1 MLQLKTP
8 GVYRQDIFPIP
19 PPQLLT
25 GVPGFL
31 GLTQAKNAQGKDIP
45 VNEPRK
51 LTLWTE
57 FEQYFGKSLNNSY
70 LAYAVRGFFENGGRQ
85 CYVVLL
91 RENTPKAL
99 EEGLACLASLDTID
113 LICAPDIMQLK
124 QKPESVIQM
133 QQVVLEHC
141 DQMGDRFAILDALST
156 LDALLSP
163 EQIKEQIKEQRQRLQ
178 DNNGA
183 LYAPWLKVENI
194 SEPIPPCGHIAGI
207 YAKCDREVGV
217 HRAPA
222 NYALEG
228 VLDLSSDLSNANDS
242 DPGVNYLQA
251 FIGRGIRIWGA
262 YTLSKDPN
270 WRYINVRRL
279 FITVGRWIEMNLADV
294 VFEPN
299 NFQLWLRIERELTA
313 YCESL
318 WQQGALKGNSP
329 QDAFFVKC
337 NAETNPPDLRE
348 VGQVVTEL
356 GLAPTVPNE
365 FIVIRL
371 IHGNSGVTLTTPT
384 QA

>member
-8 GVYRQDIFPIP
+8 GVYRQDIFPTS

-25 GVPGFL
+25 GVPAFL
-31 GLTQAKNAQGKDIP
+31 GLTEAKNAQGKDIP

-57 FEQYFGKSLNNSY
+57 FEQYFGKLLNNSY
-70 LAYAVRGFFENGGRQ
+70 LAYAVRGFFENGGRR
-85 CYVVLL
+85 CHVIRLGD
-91 RENTPKAL
+91 NTLKAL
-99 EEGLACLASLDTID
+99 EEGLAALALLDTID
-113 LICAPDIMQLK
+113 LICAPDIMQLN
-124 QKPESVIQM
+124 QKPDSVIQM

-156 LDALLSP
+156 A
-163 EQIKEQIKEQRQRLQ
+163 EQIKEQRQRLQ
-178 DNNGA
+178 GNNGA
-183 LYAPWLKVENI
+183 LYAPWLKIEN
-194 SEPIPPCGHIAGI
+194 PPNPMIPPCGHIAGI

-228 VLDLSSDLSNANDS
+228 VLDLSSDLSNAKDS
-242 DPGVNYLQA
+242 DSGVNYLQA

-262 YTLSKDPN
+262 YTLSQDPN

-279 FITVGRWIEMNLADV
+279 FITIGRWIEMNLADV

-318 WQQGALKGNSP
+318 WQQGALKGNSS

>member
-8 GVYRQDIFPIP
+8 GVYRQDIFPKP

-31 GLTQAKNAQGKDIP
+31 GLTQAKDTQEKDIP
-45 VNEPRK
+45 INEPRK

-57 FEQYFGKSLNNSY
+57 FEQYFGKPLNNSY

-85 CYVVLL
+85 CYVYVVRLSNISD
-91 RENTPKAL
+91 NTPKAL
-99 EEGLACLASLDTID
+99 EEGLAALASLDTID
-113 LICAPDIMQLK
+113 LICAPYIMQLN
-124 QKPESVIQM
+124 QQPESVIQM

-141 DQMGDRFAILDALST
+141 DQMGDRFALLDALST
-156 LDALLSP
+156 A
-163 EQIKEQIKEQRQRLQ
+163 EQIKEQRQRLQ
-178 DNNGA
+178 GNNGA
-183 LYAPWLKVENI
+183 LYAPWLKVETR

-222 NYALEG
+222 NYPVEG
-228 VLDLSSDLSNANDS
+228 VLDLNLDLSSADDS
-242 DPGVNYLQA
+242 NVNTLQA
-251 FIGRGIRIWGA
+251 FQGRGIRVWGA
-262 YTLSKDPN
+262 YTLSQDPN

-279 FITVGRWIEMNLADV
+279 FLTVGRWIDLNLADIA
-294 VFEPN
+294 FEPN

-318 WQQGALKGNSP
+318 WQKGALKGKTA
-329 QDAFFVKC
+329 QEAFYVKC
-337 NAETNPPDLRE
+337 DAQTNPPDVQEAGL
-348 VGQVVTEL
+348 VITEL

-365 FIVIRL
+365 FIVVNF
-371 IHGNSGVTLTTPT
+371 IHGNSGVTLTPSNPT
-384 QA
+384 